1 MSYTPDVALGLL
13 QNLIAPVQRAG
24 KLAQIRFRQ
33 TYDTDQKSDIDVLT
47 SVDLECE
54 RLVLDAICAAFPD
67 HPIWSEEAGTIV
79 GSAPW
84 SWVLDPLDGTNN
96 FVQGI
101 PIFGVIL
108 GLFYEEQA
116 VGGILY
122 EPIQNDLIYGANG
135 AGVFHNNNRLSPLS
149 THVPL
154 TRATIGW
161 TQGYAT
167 KGDPAAQTCLNR
179 LDQSVKRVFQSW
191 APVFDSI
198 RFLNGDFAA
207 LVSYDGEV
215 TDFSAVRGL
224 APELGA
230 LVLPFDHDRANER
243 RVIIAP
249 EGRATE
255 ILDILLHVTG

>member
-1 MSYTPDVALGLL
+1 MSYAPHVAMSLL
-13 QNLIAPVQRAG
+13 RGLIAPVQLAG
-24 KLAQIRFRQ
+24 KQAQIRFRQ
-33 TYDTDQKSDIDVLT
+33 AYDTDQKSDIDVLT

-54 RLVLDAICAAFPD
+54 RLVLDAIRTAFPD
-67 HPIWSEEAGTIV
+67 HPVWSEEAGTFD

-122 EPIQNDLIYGANG
+122 EPVQNDLIYGATG
-135 AGVFHNNNRLSPLS
+135 AGVFHNDIRLSPLS
-149 THVPL
+149 VDLPL
-154 TRATIGW
+154 RRATVGW
-161 TQGYAT
+161 TQGYAI
-167 KGDPAAQTCLNR
+167 KGDPVAQACLNR
-179 LDQSVKRVFQSW
+179 LDLSCKRVFQSW

-198 RFLNGDFAA
+198 RFLTGDFAA
-207 LVSYDGEV
+207 LVSYDGEF

-230 LVLPFDHDRANER
+230 IIMPFDPDCTSDR

-249 EGRATE
+249 EVRAKE
-255 ILDILLHVTG
+255 IVRILCS